1 VGADEWINMLRK
13 KENIMK
19 IIEFPVK
26 GVTVTIPKQVVYKNV
41 YVEKKPDPPAN
52 DPIYQAGN
60 IITGVINLAFF
71 VLDVG
76 NNKKYVD
83 DLDPPAKLR
92 IRYDSSVV
100 SAANRKKKILA
111 WWDKNNQIWVD
122 LKSTNTSSTSKNW
135 KGYGDVETKG
145 WANDPP
151 VGWGC

>member
-1 VGADEWINMLRK
+1 
-13 KENIMK
+13 MK
-19 IIEFPVK
+19 IIEFPK
-26 GVTVTIPKQVVYKNV
+26 QGVTVTIPKQNNGKNV
-41 YVEKKPDPPAN
+41 YVEKKPDLPEDDSSN
-52 DPIYQAGN
+52 QADDIIKAIIN
-60 IITGVINLAFF
+60 IGFF
-71 VLDVG
+71 VLDDD
-76 NNKKYVD
+76 NKKKYIY

-145 WANDPP
+145 WVDDPP